1 MDKYKVFSSY
11 SAYDIEAKLNEHA
24 KEEYVLALIEVVSSS
39 IQSQRNVTSIPEYLV
54 VMEHQPM
61 QLPDRI
67 DVPDYRPTPTD
78 VGGAADRHLGSS
90 GGETPTGSGA
100 TDPNKGGG

>member
-1 MDKYKVFSSY
+1 MEGWKVDKYKVFSSY

-67 DVPDYRPTPTD
+67 DVPDYIPSGNPTK
-78 VGGAADRHLGSS
+78 DRLIKRGTK
-90 GGETPTGSGA
+90 GDA
-100 TDPNKGGG
+100 TS